1 MPILSKAIYNFNAI
15 PIKIPMAF
23 FTEIN
28 NPKICEETQ
37 DPQITKANLKK
48 TAKKEASQ
56 FLVSNYITKLY
67 QSKPYSIG
75 IKTDTVQW
83 NRMKSPEITPHTYG
97 QLIYSKEA
105 KNIQWRKKKV
115 SSLNGDGNTGELHS
129 KE

>member
-1 MPILSKAIYNFNAI
+1 M
-15 PIKIPMAF
+15 
-23 FTEIN
+23 
-28 NPKICEETQ
+28 
-37 DPQITKANLKK
+37 KK

-105 KNIQWRKKKV
+105 KNIQWRKKKA
-115 SSLNGDGNTGELHS
+115 SSLNGDGITGELHS
-129 KE
+129 KELNWAPILHHKQKLIQNGSKT